1 MNVMGYLQRL
11 GKALMLPIATLPV
24 AGLLLR
30 LGQPDVFGMP
40 FIEAAGSAIF
50 SHMPILFAAAIAAG
64 LSKNTDAAAAIAGM
78 VGYYILT
85 EALQVLNPELN
96 LGVFGGVI
104 VGVLAGELFN
114 KYHNIRL
121 PEFLGFFGGKRFVP
135 IVTGVCALLLAV
147 LMSVIW
153 PPISA
158 GIDAFSYWMLDSE
171 IGGKFGYGFI
181 NRMLIPVGLH
191 HIINSIV
198 WTVMGEYNGVTGEM
212 LRFAAGDPSAGLML
226 SGFYPILMFALP
238 ASCLAIYH
246 SARKENRPAVG
257 GMLLSIAFT
266 AFLTGITEPIEYTF
280 MFLAPVL
287 YFIHAVLTGVSLVIA
302 AALDIHMSFGFSAG
316 LIDYVLF
323 FNAPSAKNAWM
334 LVPLGLAFSLAYYS
348 LFMLAIRLFDI
359 QTPGREDTT
368 MVMANSDV
376 DSSQLAHDYIKAL
389 GGKTNLTHIDACIT
403 RLRLTVN
410 DKNIIDEPQL
420 KALGAK
426 AVVHVGD
433 KNLQVILGPMA
444 EIVAGE
450 MKTIHT

>member
-1 MNVMGYLQRL
+1 MNILGYLQRL

-30 LGQPDVFGMP
+30 LGQPDVFAMP

-50 SHMPILFAAAIAAG
+50 SQMPILFAAAIAAG
-64 LSKNTDAAAAIAGM
+64 LSKNSDAAAALAGM
-78 VGYYILT
+78 VGYFILT
-85 EALQVLNPELN
+85 EALKVLDPALN
-96 LGVFGGVI
+96 LGVFGGVMI
-104 VGVLAGELFN
+104 GVLAGELYN
-114 KYHNIRL
+114 KFHDIRL

-135 IVTGVCALLLAV
+135 IITGLSALGLAV
-147 LMSVIW
+147 LMSIIW
-153 PPISA
+153 PPVSA
-158 GIDAFSYWMLDSE
+158 GIDAFSNWMLASE
-171 IGGKFGYGFI
+171 VGGKFGYGFV
-181 NRMLIPVGLH
+181 NRLLIPVGLH

-212 LRFAAGDPSAGLML
+212 LRFAAGDPDAGLML
-226 SGFYPILMFALP
+226 SGFYPVLMFALP

-287 YFIHAVLTGVSLVIA
+287 YFIHAVLTGVSLAVA

-323 FNAPSAKNAWM
+323 FNAPAAKNAWM
-334 LVPLGLAFSLAYYS
+334 LVPLGLAFSLVYYS
-348 LFMLAIRLFDI
+348 LFMLAIRIFNI
-359 QTPGREDTT
+359 QTPGREEASVTEQ
-368 MVMANSDV
+368 ANDL
-376 DSSQLAHDYIKAL
+376 DSSELAHSYIRAL
-389 GGKTNLTHIDACIT
+389 GGKANLTQIDACIT
-403 RLRLTVN
+403 RLRLSIA
-410 DKNIIDEPQL
+410 DKSQVDEAQL

-444 EIVAGE
+444 EIIAGE
-450 MKTIHT
+450 MKAINV